1 MKKYLSYILLC
12 LSLVYFIFHILQGER
27 GLFALLKKQK
37 ELKEAESSIHI
48 LLEEKKTM
56 ERRVQLLG
64 REVDLDMLE
73 ERVRTQLNYV
83 YPNEKVIFQD

>member
-12 LSLVYFIFHILQGER
+12 LSIVYFIFHILQGER

-37 ELKEAESSIHI
+37 ELKEAESCIQL